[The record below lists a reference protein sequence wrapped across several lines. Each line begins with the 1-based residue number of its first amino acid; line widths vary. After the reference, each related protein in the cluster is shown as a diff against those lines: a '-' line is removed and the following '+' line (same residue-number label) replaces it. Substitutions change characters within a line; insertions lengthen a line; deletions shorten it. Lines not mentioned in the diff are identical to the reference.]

1 MSNFI
6 PKITIPV
13 FPVDQESPDP
23 EALRAKIYSE
33 TPVWVLERMASALE
47 LTQAIYG
54 EGALAIRFHAV
65 RLALGLVSLH
75 GDGAPGLDV
84 FPAYDRNTG
93 DDEAIKLRADWLCE
107 NLSLVAIH
115 RLLAEV
121 ATRSH
126 LPEEQAGN

>member
-13 FPVDQESPDP
+13 FPVDQDQPDP
-23 EALRAKIYSE
+23 EALRAKIYTE
-33 TPVWVLERMASALE
+33 TPVWVLERMATALE

-84 FPAYDRNTG
+84 FPAYDRCAG
-93 DDEAIKLRADWLCE
+93 DVEDVRRRADWLCE
-107 NLSLVAIH
+107 NLSLVAIL
-115 RLLAEV
+115 RLLNEV
-121 ATRSH
+121 AKRATLS
-126 LPEEQAGN
+126 EAQVGN